1 MSLERDVQ
9 LKVNV
14 LKDAVKDTV
23 YNNLVKVVLAKELTV
38 EKESLPGLQLLID
51 QSIEQAFV
59 NNRDGISEVLKNH

>member
-9 LKVNV
+9 LKVNI

-38 EKESLPGLQLLID
+38 EKEVLPGLQLLID

>member
-1 MSLERDVQ
+1 MNLERNVQ

-23 YNNLVKVVLAKELTV
+23 YNNLVKVVLAKELTI
-38 EKESLPGLQLLID
+38 ERELLPGLQLIID
-51 QSIEQAFV
+51 QSIEQAFI